1 MGVLLSQLNNKNISL
16 FFYNRLRSLIR
27 KTQTK
32 LNYDDFFC
40 LQDDPNSRLSGRPDR
55 IIVLVV
61 LASGL
66 GLLAVIALLARQR
79 LCCRAPSENEL
90 KTFWPAAPGRYV
102 TATTL
107 GGEKATTGEHPSS
120 LGLLIDTP
128 NAMNEFSSGQSA
140 SCPLYES
147 SSDLLL
153 LRVEGCR
160 VKDTDQLLS
169 DQRRSLN
176 WDRRA
181 VQGKVDRV
189 LSKMCIIFENVFKK
203 HQYIDV
209 K

>member
-1 MGVLLSQLNNKNISL
+1 MK
-16 FFYNRLRSLIR
+16 
-27 KTQTK
+27 
-32 LNYDDFFC
+32 YDKFVC
-40 LQDDPNSRLSGRPDR
+40 LQDDADSRLSGRTDR

-79 LCCRAPSENEL
+79 ICCRAPSENI
-90 KTFWPAAPGRYV
+90 WPARGHYV

-128 NAMNEFSSGQSA
+128 KPMNEFSSGQTA

-176 WDRRA
+176 WDREA
-181 VQGKVDRV
+181 VHSVQGKADRV
-189 LSKMCIIFENVFKK
+189 LSKIIIIFENVFKK

>member
-1 MGVLLSQLNNKNISL
+1 VEN
-16 FFYNRLRSLIR
+16 
-27 KTQTK
+27 TK
-32 LNYDDFFC
+32 LKYDDISC
-40 LQDDPNSRLSGRPDR
+40 LQDDADSRLSRRADR

-79 LCCRAPSENEL
+79 LCCRAPSENI
-90 KTFWPAAPGRYV
+90 WPARGHYV
-102 TATTL
+102 TATTI
-107 GGEKATTGEHPSS
+107 GGEKATTGERPSS

-128 NAMNEFSSGQSA
+128 KAMNEFSSGQSV

-176 WDRRA
+176 WDRGA

-189 LSKMCIIFENVFKK
+189 LSKMCIVFENVFKK

>member
-1 MGVLLSQLNNKNISL
+1 
-16 FFYNRLRSLIR
+16 
-27 KTQTK
+27 
-32 LNYDDFFC
+32 
-40 LQDDPNSRLSGRPDR
+40 
-55 IIVLVV
+55 
-61 LASGL
+61 
-66 GLLAVIALLARQR
+66 
-79 LCCRAPSENEL
+79 
-90 KTFWPAAPGRYV
+90 
-102 TATTL
+102 
-107 GGEKATTGEHPSS
+107 
-120 LGLLIDTP
+120 
-128 NAMNEFSSGQSA
+128 MNEFSSGQSA

-176 WDRRA
+176 WDREAVHR

-189 LSKMCIIFENVFKK
+189 LSKMCIIFENIFKK